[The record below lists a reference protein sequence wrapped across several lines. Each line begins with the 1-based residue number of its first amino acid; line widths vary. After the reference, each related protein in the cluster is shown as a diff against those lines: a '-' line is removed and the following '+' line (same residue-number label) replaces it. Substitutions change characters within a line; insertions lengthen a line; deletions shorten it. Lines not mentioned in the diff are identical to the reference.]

1 MNKDELIEAYAQ
13 NIVEGMGMDEL
24 YTFAL
29 ETMMERL
36 ETYTEEDLEEE
47 VREFA
52 PHLLGE

>member
-1 MNKDELIEAYAQ
+1 MTKDELIEAYAQ
-13 NIVEGMGMDEL
+13 NIVEGLSMDEL

-29 ETMMERL
+29 ETLMERL

-52 PHLLGE
+52 PYLLGE